1 MRDRQPLVVYWSP
14 GQFILDTTSYNLLYQ
29 EPESVADKFYGQMFK
44 GAASLKCPAA
54 RFFFHNTFSLN
65 STIDNEF
72 YFPQGLLE
80 DIYFDEGMHYDLPVE
95 SSVRVAKS
103 RENQME
109 GYVNI
114 EYHHSWFF
122 FCEED
127 LEMSFTAPYFPAK
140 SPIEDALLASGS
152 FNIGSW
158 LRPLNLEYY
167 VPLGARK
174 FSIQQDE
181 PLAFVK
187 FDTDRPIV
195 FKRFVLTKKLANIVT
210 EIVESDRYRFL
221 NNLLKRYN
229 LFKKSRMKELI
240 LSEIR
245 QNLV

>member
-1 MRDRQPLVVYWSP
+1 MKNREPITVYWSP

-29 EPESVADKFYGQMFK
+29 EPQSVADKFYGNMFN
-44 GAASLKCPAA
+44 GASSLKCPAA

-65 STIDNEF
+65 STIRNEF

-80 DIYFDEGMHYDLPVE
+80 DIYYDEGMHYDLPVD

-122 FCEED
+122 FAEED

-140 SPIEDALLASGS
+140 SPMEDALLASGS

-167 VPLGARK
+167 VPLHTRK
-174 FSIQQDE
+174 FSVEQDD
-181 PLAFVK
+181 PLAFIN
-187 FDTDRPIV
+187 FDTERPII
-195 FKRFVLTKKLANIVT
+195 FKRFMLSQKLANVVT
-210 EIVESDRYRFL
+210 EIVESDRYSFL
-221 NNLLKRYN
+221 NNLLSRYK
-229 LFKKSRMKELI
+229 LFKKAKMRDVI
-240 LSEIR
+240 LSEIKE
-245 QNLV
+245 NLI